1 MHQFLFPPDV
11 YRGLYGGGLQSAS
24 LLETCSSISILQE
37 PRVGTGSARRPD
49 DLHGIA
55 DRSGALRIERQ
66 KKIDQRLATMLSL
79 CSMFQLFGG
88 TGVEGKVEGREREL
102 ERGMQLWGELAEESV
117 GCQDMSAI
125 WWLSHCA
132 LLLWSSDSRDQ
143 HGRASP
149 GCAKEAG
156 HVHLQVPWESYMPPS
171 PCPGGIR
178 DARTRGSQIYRRH
191 DSLVLS
197 APSPIIVLQRLLAPQ
212 FAVLMRHSAV
222 FVPAQPSAT
231 TCTDPNGSQVVQD
244 RTDSIFGV
252 NIGLA
257 CFERE
262 RMDAGIGWRV
272 CRLVCL
278 ARGACVFAAES
289 PLYHHTLHI
298 FFHKF
303 SEFLSVLPSPV
314 SVGEHDRRTND
325 MIVYICEG

>member
-1 MHQFLFPPDV
+1 MDQFLSPPDV

-37 PRVGTGSARRPD
+37 PKIGAGSARRPD
-49 DLHGIA
+49 DLDGSV
-55 DRSGALRIERQ
+55 DRSGASRIERQ

-79 CSMFQLFGG
+79 CSMFQLFGV
-88 TGVEGKVEGREREL
+88 TGIEGKVEGGEREL
-102 ERGMQLWGELAEESV
+102 QRGMQLWEELAEESV

-132 LLLWSSDSRDQ
+132 LLLWSSDSLDQ

-156 HVHLQVPWESYMPPS
+156 HVHLQVPWEPYVPPA
-171 PCPGGIR
+171 PCPGGIS
-178 DARTRGSQIYRRH
+178 DSRTRGSQFYRRH

-197 APSPIIVLQRLLAPQ
+197 APSPIIVLHRLLAPQ
-212 FAVLMRHSAV
+212 FGVLMRHSAA
-222 FVPAQPSAT
+222 FVPAQPSGG

-244 RTDSIFGV
+244 GTDSIFGV
-252 NIGLA
+252 NIGGT
-257 CFERE
+257 CFERAH
-262 RMDAGIGWRV
+262 RDSGIGWRV

-298 FFHKF
+298 FFNKF

-314 SVGEHDRRTND
+314 SVGEHDRRAND
-325 MIVYICEG
+325 MFVYTCEG